1 LTATAIV
8 GGTAA
13 VSVIALAI
21 VALPALVLG
30 YCAGRLQTPAA
41 PQPEPSGDGMNKD
54 DTDLALACDTDDA
67 PRLLI
72 ASDGADGNGA
82 NGRL

>member
-1 LTATAIV
+1 LIAAAIL

-21 VALPALVLG
+21 VAFPALVLG
-30 YCAGRLQTPAA
+30 YCAGRLQTPATPLPDA
-41 PQPEPSGDGMNKD
+41 SEEGMNED
-54 DTDLALACDTDDA
+54 DADLALACDTDA

-72 ASDGADGNGA
+72 AGDRADNNGA
-82 NGRL
+82 NGQL

>member
-8 GGTAA
+8 GGAAA

-21 VALPALVLG
+21 VAFPALVLG

-41 PQPEPSGDGMNKD
+41 PRSEPPGDAMNED
-54 DTDLALACDTDDA
+54 DADVALACDTDA

-82 NGRL
+82 NGRP

>member
-1 LTATAIV
+1 MIAAAIL

-21 VALPALVLG
+21 VAFPALVLG
-30 YCAGRLQTPAA
+30 YCAGRLQSPAA
-41 PQPEPSGDGMNKD
+41 PLSDAPDEAMNED
-54 DTDLALACDTDDA
+54 DADLALACDTDA

-72 ASDGADGNGA
+72 AGDRSDNNGA
-82 NGRL
+82 NGQP

>member
-1 LTATAIV
+1 LTVAAIL

-41 PQPEPSGDGMNKD
+41 PQSETPGDAMSED
-54 DTDLALACDTDDA
+54 DADLALACDTDA
-67 PRLLI
+67 PRLLV